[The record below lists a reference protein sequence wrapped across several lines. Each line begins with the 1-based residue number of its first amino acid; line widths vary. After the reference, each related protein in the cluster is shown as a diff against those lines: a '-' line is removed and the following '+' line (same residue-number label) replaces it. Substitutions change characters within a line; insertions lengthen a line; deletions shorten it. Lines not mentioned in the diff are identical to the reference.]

1 MGLGAR
7 WQGRRVLEAREQV
20 HGGPEAHGRHG
31 QGQGGRNRKTDKTM
45 PSWKG
50 LWSKWAE
57 NAKAQG
63 N

>member
-1 MGLGAR
+1 M
-7 WQGRRVLEAREQV
+7 VSKAREQV
-20 HGGPEAHGRHG
+20 HGGPEAHGTHG
-31 QGQGGRNRKTDKTM
+31 QGQEGRSRQTDKTM

-57 NAKAQG
+57 NAKAQR